1 MFDLITGQARHIPGG
16 GGVPVLVSSAL
27 HIVALGAIITV
38 PLLLMTDVVPKV
50 PTMMAFVAAAPAP
63 PPPPPPPAPP
73 AAKAAQAPR
82 APSTPSTNTFVA
94 PIEAPSE
101 IAPEKG
107 GPATEGV
114 PGGVEGGIPGGV
126 VGGVVGGLPT
136 EAPPP
141 PPPPPPAPQAP
152 KGPVRVGGQIQP
164 PALVQRVEPVYPG
177 VAVSAHVQ
185 GVVILEALV
194 DPEGRVKDVKVL
206 RSVPL
211 LDKAAIDAVLQWRYS
226 PVVLNGTPVP
236 FILTVVVSFSLPDA
250 KPRGAAY

>member
-27 HIVALGAIITV
+27 HLIGLGAVIAV
-38 PLLLMTDVVPKV
+38 PVLLMTDVLPEV

-73 AAKAAQAPR
+73 VPKGAQPQQTPQTAP
-82 APSTPSTNTFVA
+82 TNKFAA

-101 IAPEKG
+101 ITPEHG
-107 GPATEGV
+107 SADQSEGV
-114 PGGVEGGIPGGV
+114 PGGVEGGVPGGV
-126 VGGVVGGLPT
+126 VGGVVGGIPT

-141 PPPPPPAPQAP
+141 PPPPPPPPAP

-211 LDKAAIDAVLQWRYS
+211 LDKAAIDAVMQWRYS

-250 KPRGAAY
+250 KPRGAY